1 VAALFPKNDR
11 DWLKFGWTGRPVRGK
26 IFLGV
31 GDITHPEAAAMH
43 DFQIALQ
50 TYWQVAELVQRG
62 HQDRARALALTIGVD
77 HLRGLA
83 LLLAND
89 SRRL

>member
-1 VAALFPKNDR
+1 MLPLGSTVLRRLLLFDGAA
-11 DWLKFGWTGRPVRGK
+11 
-26 IFLGV
+26 
-31 GDITHPEAAAMH
+31 
-43 DFQIALQ
+43 
-50 TYWQVAELVQRG
+50 QVANLPEPGLTDQGRVQ
-62 HQDRARALALTIGVD
+62 AVTIRVD

>member
-1 VAALFPKNDR
+1 MSDY
-11 DWLKFGWTGRPVRGK
+11 
-26 IFLGV
+26 
-31 GDITHPEAAAMH
+31 E
-43 DFQIALQ
+43 IAFR
-50 TYWQVAELVQRG
+50 TYWQVADLVQKG
-62 HQDRARALALTIGVD
+62 EDDRARQLALTIAID

>member
-1 VAALFPKNDR
+1 MTDY
-11 DWLKFGWTGRPVRGK
+11 
-26 IFLGV
+26 
-31 GDITHPEAAAMH
+31 
-43 DFQIALQ
+43 QIAFR
-50 TYWQVAELVQRG
+50 TYWQVADLVQKG
-62 HQDRARALALTIGVD
+62 QHDRARQLALTIPVD

>member
-1 VAALFPKNDR
+1 MQDV
-11 DWLKFGWTGRPVRGK
+11 
-26 IFLGV
+26 
-31 GDITHPEAAAMH
+31 
-43 DFQIALQ
+43 QIALH
-50 TYWQVAELVQRG
+50 TYWQVADLVQRG
-62 HQDRARALALTIGVD
+62 QEDRARALALTIGVD

>member
-1 VAALFPKNDR
+1 MNDY
-11 DWLKFGWTGRPVRGK
+11 
-26 IFLGV
+26 
-31 GDITHPEAAAMH
+31 
-43 DFQIALQ
+43 QIAFR
-50 TYWQVAELVQRG
+50 TYWQVADLVQKG
-62 HQDRARALALTIGVD
+62 QDERARQLALTIPVD